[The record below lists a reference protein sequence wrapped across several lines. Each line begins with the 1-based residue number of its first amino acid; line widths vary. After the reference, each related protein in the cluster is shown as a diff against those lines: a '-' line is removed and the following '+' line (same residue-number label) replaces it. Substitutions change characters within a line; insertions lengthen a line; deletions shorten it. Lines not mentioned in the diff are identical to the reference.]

1 MRILR
6 PILPLLVLLLLLLGG
21 WAWLRF
27 YTLHNVAMRVPD
39 LQGLSFA
46 EAEEV
51 LKKRE
56 LQAVVIDSV
65 YTSAA
70 AKGAVVD
77 QDPDPGV
84 EVKPGRKVY
93 LVINASQPKM
103 MNMPNLVDLS
113 KRQALSVADILGLKV
128 KELVY
133 KPDPCTDC
141 VIEQLYK
148 GEPIAPDARIR
159 RGEAITLVLGSG
171 EKGER
176 VPVPDLRGL
185 AMTDVRMALNMASLN
200 VGLVVECK
208 GCNTVADS
216 AFARVVRQSPNS
228 GNNRITLGSS
238 IDLWLTTDTLGLRP
252 VPGWDSPMVSGDTVN
267 TVDP

>member
-1 MRILR
+1 MHILR

-21 WAWLRF
+21 WAWLRS
-27 YTLHNVAMRVPD
+27 YTLHGSSMRVPD
-39 LQGLSFA
+39 LQGLSFD
-46 EAEEV
+46 EAEDV
-51 LKKRE
+51 LQKRE

-65 YTSAA
+65 YTAAA

-77 QDPDPGV
+77 QDPEPGM

-103 MNMPNLVDLS
+103 MNMPDLVDLS

-176 VPVPDLRGL
+176 VPVPDLHGL
-185 AMTDVRMALNMASLN
+185 AMADVRMVLNMASLSM
-200 VGLVVECK
+200 GLVVECK

-216 AFARVVRQSPNS
+216 AFARVVRQSPTS
-228 GNNRITLGSS
+228 GNNRITLGST
-238 IDLWLTTDTLGLRP
+238 IDLWLTTDTVGLRP
-252 VPGWDSPMVSGDTVN
+252 AAGWDAPPVDIDTESSI
-267 TVDP
+267 DQ